1 MPPLVT
7 KPLGMID
14 VTVFPGLSYN
24 KESDTFFNSLRNN
37 KVEAQVEFTL
47 KVMERTGLTSY

>member
-14 VTVFPGLSYN
+14 VIVFPGLSYN